1 MLESL
6 LLLRRTLLLR
16 LWLVLDLE
24 DNLRRLEARILRA
37 ALHVGLVGHVV
48 AEVIVD
54 VGLLNLDLLAL
65 AGGILVPGAAV

>member
-37 ALHVGLVGHVV
+37 ALHVGLVCHVV
-48 AEVIVD
+48 TEVIVD